1 MEISQSESMS
11 QKEIRESIPKQA
23 NEPKGDTGEY
33 PKQANEPEGDTDGYP
48 QAS

>member
-11 QKEIRESIPKQA
+11 QKEIRESIPQQANELEEIRESIPKQA

-33 PKQANEPEGDTDGYP
+33 P